1 MNLDLRALTVSEF
14 LDRTFSVY
22 RHRFLLFVALMAPQ
36 ALLSLVAAMLWA
48 WATASMQTPDD
59 LRLEKLVA
67 LMIGVGVGAIV
78 FTLLHWVLYV
88 LGIGATTA
96 AVSDLHG
103 QMRPEVGPAFAA
115 AFRRLGP
122 LLWLTFLM
130 AVRVAGMFA
139 ACAFLPGVLIGIA
152 GGMGAFQPGSGGAA
166 LAVLTI
172 GFTLLG
178 LAALVAIGFAL
189 FMGLRYTLAIP
200 AVMLEPIG
208 GREAIRRSIRLMR
221 TFFGHAFLLMICG
234 GFVGWAASMVLQVPF
249 VIAALV
255 VGPETRTGFWL
266 NLAGTATGTAG
277 QTMTAPIVAIGVVVL
292 YFSARVRHEALDLQV
307 MTQALAPVPS
317 AGPIPSPGPAT
328 GFAASPPPPP
338 LPN

>member
-14 LDRTFSVY
+14 LDRTFSIY

-48 WATASMQTPDD
+48 WATASMQTTDD
-59 LRLEKLVA
+59 FRLERLVA
-67 LMIGVGVGAIV
+67 LIIGAGIGAVI
-78 FTLLHWVLYV
+78 FTLVHWVLYV
-88 LGIGATTA
+88 LGVGATTA

-103 QMRPEVGPAFAA
+103 RMHPEFGSAFGS

-130 AVRVAGMFA
+130 TVRIAGVFVAA
-139 ACAFLPGVLIGIA
+139 AIFPGLLIGLA
-152 GGMGAFQPGSGGAA
+152 AGMGAFRPGSGGAA
-166 LAVLTI
+166 IVLLTI
-172 GFTLLG
+172 GLTLLV
-178 LAALVAIGFAL
+178 LAAVVAFGFAF
-189 FMGLRYTLAIP
+189 FMGLRYALAIP
-200 AVMLEPIG
+200 AVVLEPIG
-208 GREAIRRSIRLMR
+208 GRDAIRRSIRLMR
-221 TFFGHAFLLMICG
+221 GFFGHAFLLMICG
-234 GFVGWAASMVLQVPF
+234 GFVAWAASMVLQVPF

-266 NLAGTATGTAG
+266 NMAGTATGTAG
-277 QTMTAPIVAIGVVVL
+277 QTMTAPLVAIGVVVL

-307 MTQALAPVPS
+307 MTQALAPVPGLGS
-317 AGPIPSPGPAT
+317 GPGPAA